1 MEPRKPR
8 VYVGAEMAPEAAA
21 DRDTILIVDDDQDLQ
36 RMLRIAFE
44 VKGFRVETADD
55 GLAAVDFLK
64 TGQRTDLAVLDLFM
78 PSMDGWA
85 ALAQV
90 QRFPQPPPVVILS
103 GTSEADITPRIFR
116 EGVDAFVAKPFQL
129 DVLINTC
136 QELISRAKG
145 RPFFPDRRERGARR
159 TLTLPVTIR
168 DLEDRPLHPGRLLN
182 LSAHG
187 AQVELS
193 GPLAPGQRVR
203 MAYAPDVGPGLT
215 IEACVRWW
223 RRADK
228 SGSTTNHGIAFAGL
242 SADQRERIKEIAAL
256 E

>member
-1 MEPRKPR
+1 MEPEKPQ
-8 VYVGAEMAPEAAA
+8 VYVTAEMPPEATD
-21 DRDTILIVDDDQDLQ
+21 DRDTILVVDDDQDVQ

-44 VKGFRVETADD
+44 VKGFRVETAGD

-90 QRFPQPPPVVILS
+90 QRFPHPPPVVILS

-116 EGVDAFVAKPFQL
+116 EGVEAFVGKPFQL
-129 DVLINTC
+129 DALINTC

-145 RPFFPDRRERGARR
+145 RPFAPDRRERGARR

-168 DLEDRPLHPGRLLN
+168 DLEDRPLHCGRLLN
-182 LSAHG
+182 LSAYG
-187 AQVELS
+187 AQVELP

-203 MAYAPDVGPGLT
+203 MAYAPEAGAGLT

-223 RRADK
+223 RHPDN
-228 SGSTTNHGIAFAGL
+228 SGATRHGIAFAGL